1 MKLDLRMHF
10 KKTPNILQPLI
21 SIQSSRP
28 EESDPNSS
36 VKTQNMDSR
45 SAAPTDLLYRS
56 IPIVPMYFLM

>member
-1 MKLDLRMHF
+1 MKLNLRMHF
-10 KKTPNILQPLI
+10 RNTPNIFQTLI

-36 VKTQNMDSR
+36 VKTQNMDAK
-45 SAAPTDLLYRS
+45 SAALTDLLYRS